1 MKSSEEF
8 GRPSSIFEPFLQ
20 LTGWIS
26 RWNRVGMVFALELAM
41 NFFLLLLLLVP
52 MTANANANTARDP
65 SIQAVQQ
72 QAIRYMGDEAGQ
84 FRSWE
89 KRAKLAA
96 ALPRL
101 QVGFQRDLKD
111 VVSLKTSDNISV
123 KDGDV
128 FVGPNENDFDQ
139 NFNQG
144 TVIGVKAYWYL
155 DQLVFNRD
163 LLAVGAQ
170 KREWVKERSQALQ
183 RVTEAYFTRQRLLA
197 ELKKP
202 VDPPPIREKKK
213 LLLDQ
218 ATSVIDALTG
228 GWFSQSMS
236 TQTILGVK
244 S

>member
-1 MKSSEEF
+1 MNF
-8 GRPSSIFEPFLQ
+8 LFFLFLLIPFL
-20 LTGWIS
+20 
-26 RWNRVGMVFALELAM
+26 
-41 NFFLLLLLLVP
+41 
-52 MTANANANTARDP
+52 ANASSSAARDP
-65 SIQAVQQ
+65 SIPSIKEVQQ
-72 QAIRYMGDEAGQ
+72 QTLRYLGDESGQ

-89 KRAKLAA
+89 KRAKVAA

-111 VVSLKTSDNISV
+111 VVSLSTSDNISI

-163 LLAVGAQ
+163 MLAIGSQ
-170 KREWVKERSQALQ
+170 KREWVKERGQALQ
-183 RVTEAYFTRQRLLA
+183 KVTEAYFSRQRLMI
-197 ELKKP
+197 ELSKR

-213 LLLDQ
+213 ILLDQ
-218 ATSVIDALTG
+218 ATAVIDALTG
-228 GWFSQSMS
+228 GWFSQSLS
-236 TQTILGVK
+236 SQVILGVK
-244 S
+244 P